1 MGKTGYDFDR
11 PLVLQ
16 MQEVGTKNEAEFLS
30 NKKRL
35 DACDLLCFV
44 YDTSD
49 VSSFEYVAALRV
61 SWYILDVR

>member
-1 MGKTGYDFDR
+1 
-11 PLVLQ
+11 

-49 VSSFEYVAALRV
+49 VSSFEYVAELRV
-61 SWYILDVR
+61 STLDTHRISGDNTPA